1 MAGGNREPGRTV
13 TSKVIAVLGAFEHTM
28 RPLGVTEIAELADL
42 PPSTTHRL
50 VSELTEGGLLSKK
63 SDGRYQLGLR
73 IWELAQNTGRQLRDT
88 ARPFI
93 QELYS
98 LTSETA
104 QLVVRDKDE
113 ALLIDRAYGTK
124 KIPRSARVGGRLPL
138 NSTAVG
144 KILLAF
150 DEPWV
155 KQSYLKL
162 PLNAS
167 TPKTIVNPEVLTA
180 QLKQIHSQG
189 FAITHDEQRIGGASI
204 AVPVWHT
211 GKLGAALGLVVPT
224 AQAANLERYLPIL
237 QATSQRITKAT
248 ALIPLDTL
256 LASHKNAERK
266 GDT

>member
-155 KQSYLKL
+155 K
-162 PLNAS
+162 
-167 TPKTIVNPEVLTA
+167 
-180 QLKQIHSQG
+180 
-189 FAITHDEQRIGGASI
+189 
-204 AVPVWHT
+204 
-211 GKLGAALGLVVPT
+211 
-224 AQAANLERYLPIL
+224 
-237 QATSQRITKAT
+237 
-248 ALIPLDTL
+248 
-256 LASHKNAERK
+256 
-266 GDT
+266 

>member
-1 MAGGNREPGRTV
+1 MMAGGNREPGRTV

-113 ALLIDRAYGTK
+113 ALLIDRRT
-124 KIPRSARVGGRLPL
+124 ARRKFHARLE
-138 NSTAVG
+138 SVV
-144 KILLAF
+144 
-150 DEPWV
+150 D
-155 KQSYLKL
+155 YL
-162 PLNAS
+162 
-167 TPKTIVNPEVLTA
+167 
-180 QLKQIHSQG
+180 
-189 FAITHDEQRIGGASI
+189 
-204 AVPVWHT
+204 
-211 GKLGAALGLVVPT
+211 
-224 AQAANLERYLPIL
+224 
-237 QATSQRITKAT
+237 
-248 ALIPLDTL
+248 
-256 LASHKNAERK
+256 
-266 GDT
+266 